1 MKKISADL
9 ENKIRTEAKNRCGYC
24 LAPQVLI
31 PLKLEIEH
39 IYPISKGGTNKE
51 ENLWLSCRKCNSHKA
66 SKIYGFDP
74 ILSKRAKL
82 FNPRK
87 QNWADHFA
95 WNLEKGLIIGKTVCG
110 RATVNALKLNNEFL
124 VTARVLWIKFGVF
137 PPKD

>member
-1 MKKISADL
+1 MSRISAELEKKI
-9 ENKIRTEAKNRCGYC
+9 REAAKYRCGYC
-24 LAPQVLI
+24 LSPQILM

-39 IYPISKGGTNKE
+39 LHPISKGGTNDK

-66 SKIYGFDP
+66 SKIYGFDS

-87 QNWADHFA
+87 QIWSEHFA
-95 WNLEKGLIIGKTVCG
+95 WNIEKNLIIGKTSVG

-124 VTARVLWIKFGVF
+124 VTARQFWISFGIF